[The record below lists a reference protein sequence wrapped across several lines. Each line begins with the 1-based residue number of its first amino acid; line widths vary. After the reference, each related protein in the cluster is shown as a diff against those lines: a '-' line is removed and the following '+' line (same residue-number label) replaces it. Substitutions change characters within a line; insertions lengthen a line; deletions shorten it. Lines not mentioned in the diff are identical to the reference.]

1 MNESIIQV
9 LTASLGA
16 AGFGLLFNVHG
27 KKLLWIAGGGGLGW
41 LVYLAAEAMGS
52 GLFWGLFLATVTVVT
67 LSEVLSRVLKSPVI
81 LFLVPMLIP
90 LVPGGGLYYMMD
102 ALIRGDSAGLP
113 ARLESVAVQVGAIAG
128 GLIVMTS
135 VMGNFFTIYYRRKA
149 KKNAK

>member
-1 MNESIIQV
+1 MNENIIQV

-16 AGFGLLFNVHG
+16 AGFGMLFNVHG
-27 KKLLWIAGGGGLGW
+27 KKLVWIAAGGGLGW
-41 LVYLAAEAMGS
+41 LVYLLTEIRG

-67 LSEVLSRVLKSPVI
+67 LSEILSRVLKSPVI

-102 ALIRGDSAGLP
+102 ALIRGDNAGLP

-135 VMGNFFTIYYRRKA
+135 IMGNFFTFYYRRKA
-149 KKNAK
+149 KKNTK

>member
-1 MNESIIQV
+1 MLTNIIQT
-9 LTASLGA
+9 LTAALGA

-27 KKLLWIAGGGGLGW
+27 KKLHWIAGGGGLGW
-41 LVYLAAEAMGS
+41 LVYLLVEAMGG

-67 LSEVLSRVLKSPVI
+67 LSEILSRVLKSPVI

-102 ALIRGDSAGLP
+102 ALIREDTGGFP
-113 ARLESVAVQVGAIAG
+113 AKLESVAIQVGAIAS

-135 VMGNFFTIYYRRKA
+135 IMGNFFTIYYRRKA
-149 KKNAK
+149 QKQGK